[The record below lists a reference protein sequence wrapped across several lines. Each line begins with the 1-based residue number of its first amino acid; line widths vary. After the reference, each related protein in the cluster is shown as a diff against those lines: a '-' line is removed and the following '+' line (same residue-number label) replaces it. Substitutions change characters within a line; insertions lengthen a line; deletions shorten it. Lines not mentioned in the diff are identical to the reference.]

1 MPLNTNRNRAL
12 LVATINATYRYL
24 GLVTN
29 TQHCRNEEPE
39 FCGRRIAIELISK
52 LPIDSKIAIIGFQPA
67 LVYYLSREFKNLRV
81 TDMNPD
87 NIGRIRE
94 GIVIEPYI
102 VNQEVISW
110 SDAVIVTGSTL
121 VNNTI
126 DNIIEWSKGKKLFF
140 YGVTISAAAYEFD
153 LMRFCF

>member
-12 LVATINATYRYL
+12 LVATISATYRYL

-39 FCGRRIAIELISK
+39 LCGRRLAIELISK

-94 GIVIEPYI
+94 GIVIEPYTI
-102 VNQEVISW
+102 NQEVISW
-110 SDAVIVTGSTL
+110 SNAVIVTGSTL

-126 DNIIEWSKGKKLFF
+126 DNIIEWSKGKNFSF
-140 YGVTISAAAYEFD
+140 MVS
-153 LMRFCF
+153 RFLQLHMNLI